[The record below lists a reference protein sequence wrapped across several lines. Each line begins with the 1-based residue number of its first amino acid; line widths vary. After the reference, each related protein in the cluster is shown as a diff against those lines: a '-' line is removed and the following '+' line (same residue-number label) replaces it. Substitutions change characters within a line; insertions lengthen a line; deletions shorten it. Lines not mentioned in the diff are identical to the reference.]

1 MQWVAE
7 SRRII
12 KVAVPL
18 SIVYL
23 IESMMAFV
31 DSLFMGRFR
40 ADEIAGYG
48 LGARIVFDAANVICL
63 CVIGMVA
70 VFSAKYDAIQNKRAV
85 EVHVQHGFYMC
96 VLLSL
101 PVVLLTL
108 NLGSL
113 LLAFNID
120 PAVSFQ
126 ADQYAQG
133 AVYSILPLALFC
145 VLRDHSAAVSDFSS
159 IFYITLFASVFKA
172 VISYALILGEFG
184 FPRLGAY
191 GAGLST
197 SLVSWGMLAAE
208 IGLYSL
214 SNRRSAK
221 VYAIFT
227 GWAAP
232 KLSLIKKYLAMGL
245 PLSANSLVISLMFIV
260 LMFFTENV
268 GTLELAAA
276 QLVFSY
282 IYPVFMLV
290 EGVREAIA
298 IRVAQEHALDNVHK
312 VRKLT
317 ASASMVGMLFLLPFA
332 FIVLFDSTLVASM
345 FFDVKAPSNHDLLT
359 QFNLIICLATLSIV
373 VECVQVILLGALKG
387 LEDTKVPFLIN
398 TTTAWLIGVAGG
410 YHLAFNMDQGVVG
423 LWVALILSHLLSLL
437 MLMVRLVR
445 VTKPNSPLLSASPT
459 HD

>member
-1 MQWVAE
+1 MQWIAE
-7 SRRII
+7 GRRII

-31 DSLFMGRFR
+31 DSVFMGRFR

-48 LGARIVFDAANVICL
+48 LGARIVFDATNVICL

-70 VFSAKYDAIQNKRAV
+70 VFSAKYDALKDKRAV
-85 EVHVQHGFYMC
+85 EAHVQHGFYMC
-96 VLLSL
+96 LLLSL
-101 PVVLLTL
+101 PVVLVTL

-113 LLAFNID
+113 LVAFNVD
-120 PAVSFQ
+120 AAVALQ

-172 VISYALILGEFG
+172 LISYVLILGEFG

-197 SLVSWGMLAAE
+197 SLVSWGMLGAE
-208 IGLYSL
+208 ILLYSL
-214 SNRRSAK
+214 SNRRSGK
-221 VYAIFT
+221 TYAIFS
-227 GWAAP
+227 GWV
-232 KLSLIKKYLAMGL
+232 SLRWALVKKYLAMGL

-260 LMFFTENV
+260 LMLFTEKV

-298 IRVAQEHALDNVHK
+298 IRVAQEHALGNVRK

-317 ASASMVGMLFLLPFA
+317 VVACLVSMLFLFPFA
-332 FIVLFDSTLVASM
+332 FVVFFDSTLVASM
-345 FFDVKAPSNHDLLT
+345 FFNVNELANIGLLT
-359 QFNLIICLATLSIV
+359 QFKLIIGLAALSIV
-373 VECVQVILLGALKG
+373 VECVQVIVLGALKG

-398 TTTAWLIGVAGG
+398 TTTAWVIGVAGG
-410 YHLAFNMDQGVVG
+410 YHLTFNLDQGVVG
-423 LWVALILSHLLSLL
+423 LWVALILSHLVSLVL
-437 MLMVRLVR
+437 LAARLLL
-445 VTKPNSPLLSASPT
+445 VTRPNSPLLCTTSV